1 MGLMW
6 LEKRKKKL
14 VHIRVDTEFDLRVGG
29 GGGGWAMRST
39 DWEISER
46 KDHWSRCPRSP
57 APLGSTM
64 LRTYITE

>member
-1 MGLMW
+1 MW
-6 LEKRKKKL
+6 MKNEKKKH
-14 VHIRVDTEFDLRVGG
+14 VHIRVDAEFDPRV

-64 LRTYITE
+64 LRTYI